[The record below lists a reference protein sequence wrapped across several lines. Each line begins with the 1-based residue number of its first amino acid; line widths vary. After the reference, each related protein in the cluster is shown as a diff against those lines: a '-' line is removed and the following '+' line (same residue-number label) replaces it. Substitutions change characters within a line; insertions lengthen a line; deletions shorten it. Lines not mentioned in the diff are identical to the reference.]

1 MEVNAREALEM
12 RETPYGSVGVV
23 HDGADLQAWWIWKD
37 DDTID
42 PDWSVFE
49 REDLLY
55 VIEGTLRR

>member
-1 MEVNAREALEM
+1 VSF
-12 RETPYGSVGVV
+12 TT
-23 HDGADLQAWWIWKD
+23 DLQAWWIWKD